1 MKVAP
6 NTVPPAMKASDY
18 TPRAG
23 ESADGSTEFSQYLQ
37 RIARAEVERATDKL
51 QSDAFALAHSERPQV
66 QREVSIDDLRSD
78 VQEAE
83 WAVRFLE
90 LAAEMEGAE

>member
-1 MKVAP
+1 MD
-6 NTVPPAMKASDY
+6 ASNS

-51 QSDAFALAHSERPQV
+51 QSDAFAIAHPERRQV

>member
-1 MKVAP
+1 MD
-6 NTVPPAMKASDY
+6 ASNS

-37 RIARAEVERATDKL
+37 KIARAEVERATDAL
-51 QSDAFALAHSERPQV
+51 RSDAYALAHPEKPQV
-66 QREVSIDDLRSD
+66 QREVSIDDLRND
-78 VQEAE
+78 VREAE

>member
-18 TPRAG
+18 TPPAG

-51 QSDAFALAHSERPQV
+51 QSDAFALAHLERPQV